1 VVITDI
7 IASLKNDISQ
17 IDNIRDSITVV
28 AKYAKSVTG
37 ADRFSLFIYNKEK
50 DQLRSIYADG
60 INATIALRSN
70 AGIVGYAF
78 HKKES
83 ILENNTS
90 SSAIFLGAV
99 DKKSGYHTKTIL
111 AVPIIGSDNS
121 RIGVIQ
127 LLNKEEGF
135 NEIDKKNIEAFV
147 NVIVPIFIPQDQE
160 IQTSLPEKS
169 KDEQTLENLQNQFD
183 KYLENKKL
191 FFMDDGNVYYKIL
204 DMIREYY
211 IGADKCYMLEST
223 AKKIKIYYYSTS
235 DDFLSIEMLIK
246 IDEKAEGVL
255 IVERKDS
262 EKFICYP
269 LEKD

>member
-1 VVITDI
+1 MDI
-7 IASLKNDISQ
+7 IASLRNDILQ
-17 IDNIRDSITVV
+17 IDNLNDSIAVI
-28 AKYAKSVTG
+28 AKYAKRVTG

-60 INATIALRSN
+60 INGTIALRSN
-70 AGIVGYAF
+70 AGVVGYAF

-90 SSAIFLGAV
+90 SSSIFLGAV

-111 AVPIIGSDNS
+111 AVPIVNSDNI
-121 RIGVIQ
+121 RLGVIQ
-127 LLNKEEGF
+127 LLNKKDGF
-135 NEIDKKNIEAFV
+135 NEVDKKNIEAFAK
-147 NVIVPIFIPQDQE
+147 VIVTVITPQDQE
-160 IQTSLPEKS
+160 AQRSLSEKS
-169 KDEQTLENLQNQFD
+169 EDEQNLENLQNQFD
-183 KYLENKKL
+183 KYLEDKKL

-204 DMIREYY
+204 DMIRDYY
-211 IGADKCYMLEST
+211 IGADKCYLLENT
-223 AKKIKIYYYSTS
+223 AKKIKVYYYSTS
-235 DDFLSIEMLIK
+235 NDFLSMEMLVK

-262 EKFICYP
+262 EKFICHP